1 MKHATSDPTDVTT
14 PAEKLAKALRE
25 SGWQMTSYRLTWDNA
40 RPTTRYRHIKAAE
53 ALLAE
58 VFGVQS

>member
-1 MKHATSDPTDVTT
+1 MKHAASTAPAPS
-14 PAEKLAKALRE
+14 PAEKLARALRE
-25 SGWQMTSYRLTWDNA
+25 SGWQMTNNRLTWDNA

-58 VFGVQS
+58 VYGSQS